1 MNLRG
6 KTRRKTRCWSLG
18 TEFDDAGGS
27 ACEWPGGQSPSK
39 RAAEGTWVS
48 SRTRG
53 HRFLGFKKHRISQRR
68 DGPTQSLIMAPTPA
82 TIISHAP
89 PPDGMVVVLLCG
101 DARPH
106 LTKRLPTT
114 NVIRANGPPCL
125 DGRSSD
131 VPVLHTMLEGL
142 CSLDCSSVA
151 REVCDRNRRIPRAN
165 LTYAVM
171 DRQV

>member
-1 MNLRG
+1 MRMRG
-6 KTRRKTRCWSLG
+6 RTRMMMWSLG
-18 TEFDDAGGS
+18 GTGFGGAEGS
-27 ACEWPGGQSPSK
+27 AYEWPGGRSRSK
-39 RAAEGTWVS
+39 RAAAAMSWRRKVRHRLLELKFK
-48 SRTRG
+48 
-53 HRFLGFKKHRISQRR
+53 HRFGRR

-89 PPDGMVVVLLCG
+89 PPVGMVVVLLCG

-131 VPVLHTMLEGL
+131 VAVLHTMLEGL

-151 REVCDRNRRIPRAN
+151 REVGD
-165 LTYAVM
+165 
-171 DRQV
+171 